1 LKSIQQR
8 ETTSTC
14 LRQKQITQSLEIY
27 VSISTLLA
35 IERHGFEII
44 LMGSLFEEKDMEEE
58 LLLDNLGSEA
68 SV

>member
-1 LKSIQQR
+1 
-8 ETTSTC
+8 
-14 LRQKQITQSLEIY
+14 
-27 VSISTLLA
+27 LLA